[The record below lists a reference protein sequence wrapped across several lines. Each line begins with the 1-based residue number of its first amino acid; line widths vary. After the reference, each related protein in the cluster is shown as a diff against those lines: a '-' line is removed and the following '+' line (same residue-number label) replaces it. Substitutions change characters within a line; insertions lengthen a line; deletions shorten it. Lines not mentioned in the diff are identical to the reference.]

1 MPPRDEMM
9 RYCLGEW
16 IPTGS
21 REEADFLKGIGK
33 VIGGGGAR
41 FSTGPIG
48 EWAVQA
54 IVNDTGLTYD
64 AQVNVKTPDGRV
76 MRPDGFIPELDM
88 DVEVKSRAYYSS
100 GASWSEKLDHI
111 PRKYSRI
118 CGDGK
123 SCLVVFSA
131 NQMYERT
138 GRALLDQTEPYVR
151 DFVGLARKYGVRDW
165 IPITELRS
173 YVIKAPRRRA
183 GMVTRSM
190 ARSYAVRGPVL
201 RAAVHCV

>member
-48 EWAVQA
+48 EWAVQE
-54 IVNDTGLTYD
+54 IVSDTGLHYD
-64 AQVNVKTPDGRV
+64 SQVNVKTPDGRV
-76 MRPDGFIPELDM
+76 MRPDGYIPELDM
-88 DVEVKSRAYYSS
+88 YVEVKSRAYHSS

-118 CGDGK
+118 CGDGRS

-151 DFVGLARKYGVRDW
+151 DFVGLARKYGVCDW
-165 IPITELRS
+165 IPITQLRS
-173 YVIKAPRRRA
+173 YVIKAPRRR

-190 ARSYAVRGPVL
+190 ARMITHVAPVL
-201 RAAVHCV
+201 RAPCM